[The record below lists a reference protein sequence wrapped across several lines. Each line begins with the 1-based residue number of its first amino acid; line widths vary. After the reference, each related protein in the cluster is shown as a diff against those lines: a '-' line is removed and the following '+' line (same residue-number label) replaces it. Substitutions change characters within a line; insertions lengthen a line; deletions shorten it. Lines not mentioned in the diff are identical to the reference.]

1 MIEQNPWSLQR
12 TIPLT
17 FLLALAVQGAAIVWS
32 ASMMSSDIKKNT
44 QDIAVL
50 EVRVNQLTD
59 VLQTQ
64 AVSLARIDENI
75 KSIRQLVEREMSARR
90 PMQ

>member
-1 MIEQNPWSLQR
+1 
-12 TIPLT
+12 
-17 FLLALAVQGAAIVWS
+17 
-32 ASMMSSDIKKNT
+32 MMSSDIKKNT

>member
-1 MIEQNPWSLQR
+1 MSEENQWSLQK

-17 FLLALAVQGAAIVWS
+17 FLFALAVQGAAIVWS

-90 PMQ
+90 PVD